1 MSVRDVID
9 YCVKHYE
16 EKGFDIVVETLTD
29 AEIETII
36 EGAHTLEDAISAVLS
51 AVAPIHAHRQ
61 EIRSTSW

>member
-9 YCVKHYE
+9 YCINHYE

-29 AEIETII
+29 ADIETII

-51 AVAPIHAHRQ
+51 WVAPLHEQRQ